1 MASTIKALTA
11 TGSAIYFTPRH
22 LAVLLFCLHAEQLI
36 TDDDGDRGAI
46 ARIIRDRFEDTPA
59 AIQALHGRARAAGRR
74 NPAGPSARK
83 SGGELG
89 AGLATGDCENNK
101 RLKEK
106 ES

>member
-22 LAVLLFCLHAEQLI
+22 LAVLLFCLRAEQLI
-36 TDDDGDRGAI
+36 TDDDGDRGEI

-59 AIQALHGRARAAGRR
+59 AIQA
-74 NPAGPSARK
+74 PCT
-83 SGGELG
+83 GELEQL
-89 AGLATGDCENNK
+89 AGEIQRALPRGNRA
-101 RLKEK
+101 